1 MRHPA
6 FGRADAREP
15 GELEAAVA
23 ARHRGVEVPVAGRVV
38 AFGTLGGAVGRGV
51 LGGGLALA
59 GRRRW
64 VSGSERVREAPGVGL
79 GSA

>member
-6 FGRADAREP
+6 FGRADPRGP
-15 GELEAAVA
+15 GETEAAVA
-23 ARHRGVEVPVAGRVV
+23 ARRGGVDVPAAGRVV

-51 LGGGLALA
+51 LGGGLALT

-64 VSGSERVREAPGVGL
+64 VSGSERVREVLGVGL